1 MNDDGVK
8 KFANFF
14 FSNVCRIVVIVVVAF
29 AKCLYK
35 AVVIFLLG
43 RVRRSS
49 CCFVY
54 FILGVV

>member
-1 MNDDGVK
+1 MV
-8 KFANFF
+8 
-14 FSNVCRIVVIVVVAF
+14 VVVAF